1 MSEQIVNIM
10 TAGHVDHGKTTLLK
24 ALTGKWTDEHSEE
37 MKRGI
42 TIRLGYAN
50 CTIYKC
56 QKCKG
61 SKAYQTTKKCLAHMT
76 SNEKIQE
83 FSFIDV
89 PGHETLMAT
98 MLSAT
103 PIVDGALLLIAA
115 NEGIQPQTKEHLT
128 ALEIAGIKNIIIVQN
143 KIDLVDDKQAL
154 KNYEEIKDFVKGT
167 IAENAPIIP
176 LSAQQ
181 FVNIDV
187 LLEKMIKLF
196 KPLPK
201 NDKADPLMLVARSF
215 DINKPGTN
223 VSEIKGGV
231 IGGSVKQGT
240 FKLGEEVVLLPGI
253 KKTINNVV
261 QWTPIKTRINSLY
274 IGNKSVKKLGP
285 GGSTSIGLNID
296 PYLSKADSLAGSV
309 LALPG
314 KEPPIFKELHL
325 EIHLMERIVGTSKEV
340 NIEPLRMNEPLV
352 INAWSAKTVGII
364 TSIKGK
370 NVTLKLKL
378 PVCINKNEKVAV
390 SRLFDNRWRLIGWAI
405 VK

>member
-50 CTIYKC
+50 CTVYKC
-56 QKCKG
+56 SKCKG
-61 SKAYQTTKKCLAHMT
+61 SQAYQTTKKCLKHMCD
-76 SNEKIQE
+76 NEKIRE

-128 ALEIAGIKNIIIVQN
+128 AIEIAGIKNIIIVQN

-154 KNYEEIKDFVKGT
+154 KNYNEIKDFVKGT

-176 LSAQQ
+176 VSAQQ
-181 FVNIDV
+181 FVNIDI
-187 LLEKMIKLF
+187 LLKEMVNIF

-201 NDKADPLMLVARSF
+201 DEKADPLMLVARSF
-215 DINKPGTN
+215 DINKPGTPIL
-223 VSEIKGGV
+223 EIKGGV
-231 IGGSVKQGT
+231 VGGSVKQGV
-240 FKLGEEVVLLPGI
+240 FKVGDEVVLLPGI
-253 KKTINNVV
+253 KKIINNITTWVPV
-261 QWTPIKTRINSLY
+261 KTRINSLF

-296 PYLSKADSLAGSV
+296 PFLSKADSLAGSV
-309 LALPG
+309 LAHPG
-314 KEPPIFKELHL
+314 KEPPVFNELNL
-325 EIHLMERIVGTSKEV
+325 KIHLMKRIVGASKEV
-340 NIEPLRMNEPLV
+340 NMEPLKVNEALV
-352 INAWSAKTVGII
+352 INAWSAKTVGVI
-364 TSIKGK
+364 TNIKE
-370 NVTLKLKL
+370 NNITLKLKL
-378 PVCINKNEKVAV
+378 PVCINKKEKVAL
-390 SRLFDNRWRLIGWAI
+390 SRLFNNRWRLVGWAEI
-405 VK
+405 L